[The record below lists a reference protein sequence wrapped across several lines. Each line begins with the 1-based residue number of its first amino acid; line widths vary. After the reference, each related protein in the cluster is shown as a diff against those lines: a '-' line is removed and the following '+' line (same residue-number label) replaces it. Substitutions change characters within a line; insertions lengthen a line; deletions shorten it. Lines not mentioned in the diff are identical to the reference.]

1 MALRDISAWSIRN
14 PVIPLVLF
22 TGLLVAGI
30 VSFLRM
36 DVTNNPDVDFPIV
49 MVMISQPG
57 AAPTEIENQITQRV
71 ESAVRSIAGVNSI
84 QSTAREG
91 ASQTIVEFEIGTD
104 LIEAVSEVETAINDV
119 RGSLPDG
126 ILEPQVRKVNVVGEP
141 IGYIAVEADDMTLEQ
156 LSWFID
162 DTVAK
167 RLLKINGMA
176 EVNRFGGVDR
186 QIEVILDPTRMQSF
200 GVTASQIN
208 AVLRQSN
215 LDAAGG
221 LAEIGGTRQSLRVLG
236 NSDTAYKLSQ
246 AQIQLGGGRSV
257 RLADIAKVRDG
268 FSERT
273 SISEVNGKEVVNF
286 AMSRAR
292 GASDLATY
300 DAALAEM
307 DKIEAE
313 NPGIKFIKLSTDTT
327 YTRSQYKSSM
337 WALVEGA
344 VLAVVVVFIF
354 LRDWRATFISAVA
367 IPLSAIPT
375 FWFMDLLGFNLNFL
389 SLLALALVAGVLVD
403 DAIVEIENIV
413 RHMRMGKTA
422 YQASI
427 DAADE
432 IGLPVVA
439 TSFCIVAVFLPV
451 GLMPGI
457 AGQFFKN
464 FGITVVVAVLMSLAV
479 ARMLTPLMAAYFLKA
494 HGEAEHG
501 GGRWIDTYMRV
512 LAWTLDTG
520 RMTARRVGLKGPEHR
535 GYYSVALLLAV
546 LALLAATGV
555 AMFAG
560 FGAISGLGVP
570 KAIAAAVSS
579 DSNTTIHFLVSKTF
593 EVVQLLLASLLAL
606 LAGWLVFKAIE
617 LLSPLLRS
625 SSPIAKVVSVII
637 GILAVLAAAAAG
649 FVIVSGIVGMFGGS
663 PADAQAAQQASQA
676 PASFDLVALDGIK
689 LLAAALGMVGAIAAG
704 TAAFF
709 GVRHVAANPLAVNYM
724 TARFYDHRVWMLGIG
739 WFSFL
744 VTIVLF
750 GQVPGQFQPTIDDE
764 NSEVAIELVP
774 GTTLADTKRVVNS
787 VANRLR
793 QEPEVERLLE
803 RIRLGDSSSIF
814 VKLKDDRA
822 RTSVE
827 FERELAPVL
836 AAFPDARVRFKSQ
849 SGGFGSGRDMTV
861 MLAGSDPVLLEKT
874 AAELVEEMK
883 GLKTLVAP
891 RISADLNRP
900 EIIITPRSK
909 IAAELGVT
917 TAALSQTIRIAT
929 LGEIEQNAARFS
941 LSDRQIPIVV
951 RLSQESRTDFRTI
964 ENLPVQLTGGG
975 TVPLS
980 RVADMTF
987 GSGPTAIQRYNQ
999 NRRVLVGAD
1008 LAAGVLKGEAQAQ
1021 IDALPV
1027 LKNLPV
1033 GVIRD
1038 VVGEEQWQAELIQNL
1053 IIAIIAG
1060 VLLVFAVLV
1069 LLYKRLMSPLVN
1081 MTSLAL
1087 APLGGILLIWLIGAP
1102 QSMPV
1107 YIGVLLLL
1115 GIVSKNSILL
1125 IDFAIEEMNKGV
1137 GKLDAIMD
1145 AGHKRAQPIVM
1156 TTVAMS
1162 AGMVPVALSLSGDGA
1177 WRQPMGIVVMG
1188 GLVLSTLLTLLIVPA
1203 GFSLADGVEK
1213 RVGPWMRSRLLTYKP
1228 GDDTRPVSGAAEPDL
1243 PFPGLAKLPPAGHE
1257 PAE

>member
-14 PVIPLVLF
+14 PVIPLVFF
-22 TGLLVAGI
+22 TGLLFAGI
-30 VSFLRM
+30 VSFLQM
-36 DVTNNPDVDFPIV
+36 DVTNNPDVDFPAVIV
-49 MVMISQPG
+49 NISQPG
-57 AAPTEIENQITQRV
+57 ASPTEIENQITQRV
-71 ESAVRSIAGVNSI
+71 ESALRSISGVNSI

-91 ASQTIVEFEIGTD
+91 SSNTFVEFEIGTN
-104 LIEAVSEVETAINDV
+104 LIEAVNEVETAIDSV

-126 ILEPQVRKVNVVGEP
+126 ILEPQVSKVDVVGEP
-141 IGYIAVEADDMTLEQ
+141 IGYVAVEANDMTLEQ

-167 RLLKINGMA
+167 RLLKIEGMA
-176 EVNRFGGVDR
+176 EVQRFGGVDR
-186 QIEVILDPTRMQSF
+186 QIEVILDPARMQSF

-208 AVLRQSN
+208 AALRQGN

-236 NSDTAYKLSQ
+236 NSDTAFALSQ
-246 AQIQLGGGRSV
+246 TQIQLGGGRTV

-273 SISEVNGKEVVNF
+273 SISEVNSKEVVNF
-286 AMSRAR
+286 LMNRAR
-292 GASDLATY
+292 GASDLAVY

-313 NPGIKFIKLSTDTT
+313 NEGVKFIKLSTSTT
-327 YTRSQYKSSM
+327 YTRGQYKSSM

-344 VLAVVVVFIF
+344 VLAVVVVFLF

-413 RHMRMGKTA
+413 RHMRMGKSA

-451 GLMPGI
+451 GLMPGVS
-457 AGQFFKN
+457 GQFFQN
-464 FGITVVVAVLMSLAV
+464 FGITVVIAVLMSLAV
-479 ARMLTPLMAAYFLKA
+479 ARMVTPLMAAYFLKSKG
-494 HGEAEHG
+494 HAEHG
-501 GGRWIDTYMRV
+501 EGPMIDAYMRV

-520 RMTARRVGLKGPEHR
+520 RMAARRAGIDGPRHR
-535 GYYSVALLLAV
+535 AVYVLTLLLAV
-546 LALLAATGV
+546 IVLLIVPALAMFELASGSIS
-555 AMFAG
+555 AMFAEG
-560 FGAISGLGVP
+560 MGAAPPWKGLIGLDVH
-570 KAIAAAVSS
+570 KQIATVVSADPNTAAHKIVAK
-579 DSNTTIHFLVSKTF
+579 VF
-593 EVVQLLLASLLAL
+593 EVVIVLLVSLLSFFATF
-606 LAGWLVFKAIE
+606 AAFKAIE
-617 LLSPLLRS
+617 
-625 SSPIAKVVSVII
+625 
-637 GILAVLAAAAAG
+637 
-649 FVIVSGIVGMFGGS
+649 
-663 PADAQAAQQASQA
+663 A
-676 PASFDLVALDGIK
+676 PAG
-689 LLAAALGMVGAIAAG
+689 GASKFARG
-704 TAAFF
+704 T
-709 GVRHVAANPLAVNYM
+709 RWM
-724 TARFYDHRVWMLGIG
+724 TARFYDHRIWMLGIG
-739 WFSFL
+739 WFSLL
-744 VTIVLF
+744 VTILLF
-750 GQVPGQFQPTIDDE
+750 GQIPGQFQPTIDDE
-764 NSEVAIELVP
+764 NSRVEIEMVP
-774 GTTLADTKRVVNS
+774 GTTLAETKRVVNT
-787 VANRLR
+787 VADRLR
-793 QEPEVERLLE
+793 KEPEVERLLE

-814 VKLKDDRA
+814 VKLKEDRQ

-827 FERELAPVL
+827 FERELAPDL
-836 AAFPDARVRFKSQ
+836 AKFPDARVRFQSQ

-861 MLAGSDPVLLEKT
+861 MLAGSDPVLLDQT
-874 AAELVEEMK
+874 AARLVEEMR
-883 GLKTLVAP
+883 GLKSLVAP

-900 EIIITPRSK
+900 EIIITPRDK
-909 IAAELGVT
+909 IAAELGIT
-917 TAALSQTIRIAT
+917 TVALSQTIRIAT

-951 RLSQESRTDFRTI
+951 RLSEAARADFRTI
-964 ENLPVQLTGGG
+964 ENLPVPLPNGGS
-975 TVPLS
+975 VPLS
-980 RVADMTF
+980 RVADITF

-1027 LKNLPV
+1027 LQELPV

-1038 VVGEEQWQAELIQNL
+1038 VVGEEEWQAELVTNL

-1060 VLLVFAVLV
+1060 VMLVFAVLV

-1087 APLGGILLIWLIGAP
+1087 APLGGILLIWLLGQP

-1107 YIGVLLLL
+1107 YIGILLLL

-1156 TTVAMS
+1156 TTVAMT

-1177 WRQPMGIVVMG
+1177 WRQPMGIVVIG

-1203 GFSLADGVEK
+1203 GFSLADSFEK
-1213 RVGPWMRSRLLTYKP
+1213 RVGPWLRARMLTYKP
-1228 GDDTRPVSGAAEPDL
+1228 GDENSFDGAQDR
-1243 PFPGLAKLPPAGHE
+1243 PFPGLAKLSPPGGE

>member
-14 PVIPLVLF
+14 PVIPLVFF
-22 TGLLVAGI
+22 TGLLLAGI
-30 VSFLRM
+30 VSFRFM
-36 DVTNNPDVDFPIV
+36 DVTDNPDVDFPAVQVI
-49 MVMISQPG
+49 ISQPG
-57 AAPTEIENQITQRV
+57 ASPTEIENQITQRV
-71 ESAVRSIAGVNSI
+71 ESALRSINGVNSL

-91 ASQTIVEFEIGTD
+91 SSATFVEFEIGTN
-104 LIEAVSEVETAINDV
+104 LIEAVNEVETAIDGV

-141 IGYIAVEADDMTLEQ
+141 IGYVAVEADDMTIEQ

-167 RLLKINGMA
+167 RLLKIEGMA

-186 QIEVILDPTRMQSF
+186 EIEVILDPVKMQSF

-208 AVLRQSN
+208 AVLRQTN

-236 NSDTAYKLSQ
+236 NSDDAFALSQ
-246 AQIQLGGGRSV
+246 SQIQLGGGRTV
-257 RLADIAKVRDG
+257 RLADVATVRDG

-292 GASDLATY
+292 GSSDLAVY

-313 NPGIKFIKLSTDTT
+313 NEGVKFIKLSTNTT
-327 YTRSQYKSSM
+327 YTRGQYESSL

-344 VLAVVVVFIF
+344 ILAVVVVFMF

-451 GLMPGI
+451 GLMPGVS
-457 AGQFFKN
+457 GQFFQN
-464 FGITVVVAVLMSLAV
+464 FGITVVIAVLMSLAV
-479 ARMLTPLMAAYFLKA
+479 ARMVTPLMAAYFLKA
-494 HGEAEHG
+494 KGVAEHG
-501 GGRWIDTYMRV
+501 EGPMIDAYMSV

-520 RMTARRVGLKGPEHR
+520 KMAARRAGLTAPRSRAFYVPGLLLTLI
-535 GYYSVALLLAV
+535 ALLLVTAITLFETFSGSV
-546 LALLAATGV
+546 SGLIAEKLGAAPLWKGIAGLEVPKQV
-555 AMFAG
+555 AM
-560 FGAISGLGVP
+560 
-570 KAIAAAVSS
+570 AVSS
-579 DSNTTIHFLVSKTF
+579 DSNGFLYKLVAKIFEIVQVLLVSG
-593 EVVQLLLASLLAL
+593 L
-606 LAGWLVFKAIE
+606 
-617 LLSPLLRS
+617 
-625 SSPIAKVVSVII
+625 
-637 GILAVLAAAAAG
+637 
-649 FVIVSGIVGMFGGS
+649 
-663 PADAQAAQQASQA
+663 
-676 PASFDLVALDGIK
+676 
-689 LLAAALGMVGAIAAG
+689 
-704 TAAFF
+704 AFF
-709 GVRHVAANPLAVNYM
+709 AGLLTFRLIETPANGSGRFAEGVRWM
-724 TARFYDHRVWMLGIG
+724 TARFYDHRIWMLGIG

-744 VTIVLF
+744 MTIMLF
-750 GQVPGQFQPTIDDE
+750 GQIPAQFQPTIDDE
-764 NSEVAIELVP
+764 NSRVEIETVP
-774 GTTLADTKRVVNS
+774 GTTLAETKRIVNS
-787 VANRLR
+787 VAARLN

-803 RIRLGDSSSIF
+803 RTRLGETSSIF
-814 VKLKDDRA
+814 VKLREDRK
-822 RTSVE
+822 RTSIE
-827 FERELAPVL
+827 FERELGPVL
-836 AAFPDARVRFKSQ
+836 AQMPDARVRFQSQ
-849 SGGFGSGRDMTV
+849 SAGFGSGRDMTV
-861 MLAGSDPVLLEKT
+861 MLAGSDPVLLDRT
-874 AAELVEEMK
+874 ATQLVEQMK
-883 GLKTLVAP
+883 GVKSLVAP

-900 EIIITPRSK
+900 EIIITPRAQ

-951 RLSQESRTDFRTI
+951 RLSEKSRADFSTI
-964 ENLPVQLTGGG
+964 ENLPVPTANGGS
-975 TVPLS
+975 VPLS
-980 RVADMTF
+980 RVAEISF

-1008 LAAGVLKGEAQAQ
+1008 LAPGVLKGEAQAQ

-1027 LKNLPV
+1027 LQELPV

-1038 VVGEEQWQAELIQNL
+1038 VVGEEEWQAELIQNL

-1087 APLGGILLIWLIGAP
+1087 APLGGVLLIWLLGQP

-1107 YIGVLLLL
+1107 YIGILLLL

-1125 IDFAIEEMNKGV
+1125 IDFAIEEMAKGV
-1137 GKLDAIMD
+1137 GQIDAIMD

-1156 TTVAMS
+1156 TTIAMT
-1162 AGMVPVALSLSGDGA
+1162 AGMVPVVLNGYFGGGDGA
-1177 WRQPMGIVVMG
+1177 WREPMGWVVIG
-1188 GLVLSTLLTLLIVPA
+1188 GLILSTLLTLLIVPA
-1203 GFSLADGVEK
+1203 GFSLADSFEK
-1213 RVGPWMRSRLLTYKP
+1213 RVGPWLRERMLTYKT
-1228 GDDTRPVSGAAEPDL
+1228 GDDRRDDTRPDGAGVPDL
-1243 PFPGLAKLPPAGHE
+1243 PFPGLPGKAKPIPARRLPPGSE

>member
-14 PVIPLVLF
+14 PVIPLVFF
-22 TGLLVAGI
+22 TGLLFAGI

-36 DVTNNPDVDFPIV
+36 DVTNNPDVDFPAVRVTIA
-49 MVMISQPG
+49 QPG
-57 AAPTEIENQITQRV
+57 ASPTEIENQITQRV
-71 ESAVRSIAGVNSI
+71 ESALRSINGVNSI
-84 QSTAREG
+84 QSTASEG
-91 ASQTIVEFEIGTD
+91 SSNTFVEFEIGTD
-104 LIEAVSEVETAINDV
+104 LIEAVNEVETAVDSV

-126 ILEPQVRKVNVVGEP
+126 ILEPRVGKVNVVGEP
-141 IGYIAVEADDMTLEQ
+141 IGYVAVEANDMTIEQ

-167 RLLKINGMA
+167 RLLKIEGMA
-176 EVNRFGGVDR
+176 EVSRFGGVDR
-186 QIEVILDPTRMQSF
+186 EIEVILDPARMQSL

-208 AVLRQSN
+208 GVLRQVN
-215 LDAAGG
+215 TDAAGG

-236 NSDTAYKLSQ
+236 NSDTAYALSQ
-246 AQIQLGGGRSV
+246 TQIQLGGGRSI
-257 RLADIAKVRDG
+257 RLADVATVRDG
-268 FSERT
+268 YSERT
-273 SISEVNGKEVVNF
+273 SISEVGGKEVVNF
-286 AMSRAR
+286 FMSRAR
-292 GASDLATY
+292 GASDLTVY

-313 NPGIKFIKLSTDTT
+313 NPGVKFIKLSTSTT
-327 YTRSQYKSSM
+327 YTRSQYQSSM
-337 WALVEGA
+337 QALIEGA
-344 VLAVVVVFIF
+344 VLAVVVVLFF
-354 LRDWRATFISAVA
+354 LRDWRATLISAVA

-451 GLMPGI
+451 GLMPGVS
-457 AGQFFKN
+457 GQFFQN
-464 FGITVVVAVLMSLAV
+464 FGITVVIAVLMSLAV
-479 ARMLTPLMAAYFLKA
+479 ARMVTPLMAAYFLKA
-494 HGEAEHG
+494 KGVAEHG
-501 GGRWIDTYMRV
+501 EGKFIDTYMRV

-520 RMTARRVGLKGPEHR
+520 KMAVRRAGLEGPR
-535 GYYSVALLLAV
+535 SRTLYIIALLLTVIV
-546 LALLAATGV
+546 LLIVPALTLFELASGSVTG
-555 AMFAG
+555 AWK
-560 FGAISGLGVP
+560 GLIGLDVH
-570 KAIAAAVSS
+570 KQIAAAVSA
-579 DSNTTIHFLVSKTF
+579 DTNTFANKLVAKIF
-593 EVVQLLLASLLAL
+593 EIVIVLTTSFMAF
-606 LAGWLVFKAIE
+606 LAGWLTFKLIE
-617 LLSPLLRS
+617 MP
-625 SSPIAKVVSVII
+625 
-637 GILAVLAAAAAG
+637 AG
-649 FVIVSGIVGMFGGS
+649 G
-663 PADAQAAQQASQA
+663 ASRMA
-676 PASFDLVALDGIK
+676 RNFRWL
-689 LLAAALGMVGAIAAG
+689 
-704 TAAFF
+704 
-709 GVRHVAANPLAVNYM
+709 

-744 VTIVLF
+744 VTILLF
-750 GQVPGQFQPTIDDE
+750 GQIPGQFQPTIDDE
-764 NSEVAIELVP
+764 NSRVEIEMVP
-774 GTTLADTKRVVNS
+774 GTTLAETKRIVNS
-787 VANRLR
+787 VAARLR

-803 RIRLGDSSSIF
+803 RIRQGETSSIF
-814 VKLKDDRA
+814 VKLRDDRE
-822 RTSVE
+822 RTSIE

-836 AAFPDARVRFKSQ
+836 AQIPDARVRFQSQ

-861 MLAGSDPVLLEKT
+861 LLAGSDPVLLDQT
-874 AAELVEEMK
+874 ATRLVEEMK

-900 EIIITPRSK
+900 EIIITPRDK

-941 LSDRQIPIVV
+941 LSDRQIPIKV
-951 RLSQESRTDFRTI
+951 RLSDEARTDFSTI
-964 ENLPVQLTGGG
+964 ENLPVPTTNGGS
-975 TVPLS
+975 VPLS
-980 RVADMTF
+980 RVADITF

-1027 LKNLPV
+1027 LQNLPT

-1038 VVGEEQWQAELIQNL
+1038 VVGEEEWQQELIQNL
-1053 IIAIIAG
+1053 IIAIISG

-1087 APLGGILLIWLIGAP
+1087 APLGGVLLIWLLGQP

-1107 YIGVLLLL
+1107 YIGILLLL

-1137 GKLDAIMD
+1137 PKLEAIMD

-1156 TTVAMS
+1156 TTVAMT
-1162 AGMVPVALSLSGDGA
+1162 AGMIPVAISLSGDGA
-1177 WRQPMGIVVMG
+1177 WRQSMGIVVIG

-1203 GFSLADGVEK
+1203 GFSLADGFEK
-1213 RVGPWMRSRLLTYKP
+1213 RVGPILRRKLLTYKP
-1228 GDDTRPVSGAAEPDL
+1228 GDETRPHGDGAPDV
-1243 PFPGLAKLPPAGHE
+1243 PFPGLPGGPRPIPARRLPPGAE

>member
-14 PVIPLVLF
+14 AVIPLVLF
-22 TGLLVAGI
+22 TGLLFAGI
-30 VSFLRM
+30 VSFWQM
-36 DVTNNPDVDFPIV
+36 DVTNNPDVDFPAVRVTIA
-49 MVMISQPG
+49 QPG
-57 AAPTEIENQITQRV
+57 ASPTEIENQITQRV
-71 ESAVRSIAGVNSI
+71 ESALRSINGVNSI

-91 ASQTIVEFEIGTD
+91 SSNTFVEFEIGTN
-104 LIEAVSEVETAINDV
+104 LIEAVNEVETAIDSV

-126 ILEPQVRKVNVVGEP
+126 ILEPQVGKVNVVGEP
-141 IGYIAVEADDMTLEQ
+141 IGYTAVEADDMTLEQ

-167 RLLKINGMA
+167 RLLKIEGMA
-176 EVNRFGGVDR
+176 EVQRFGGVDR
-186 QIEVILDPTRMQSF
+186 QIEVILDPARMQSF

-208 AVLRQSN
+208 AALRQNN

-236 NSDTAYKLSQ
+236 NSDTAYQLSQ
-246 AQIQLGGGRSV
+246 TQVQLGGGRTV

-268 FSERT
+268 YSERT

-286 AMSRAR
+286 LMNRAR
-292 GASDLATY
+292 GSSDLAVY

-307 DKIEAE
+307 DAIEAE
-313 NPGIKFIKLSTDTT
+313 NPGIKFIKLSTSTT
-327 YTRSQYKSSM
+327 YTRGQYNSSM

-344 VLAVVVVFIF
+344 VLAVVVVFLF

-375 FWFMDLLGFNLNFL
+375 FWFMDMLGFNLNFL

-451 GLMPGI
+451 GLMPGVS
-457 AGQFFKN
+457 GQFFQN
-464 FGITVVVAVLMSLAV
+464 FGITVVIAVLMSLAV
-479 ARMLTPLMAAYFLKA
+479 ARMITPLMAAYFLKSK
-494 HGEAEHG
+494 GIAEHG
-501 GGRWIDTYMRV
+501 EGPAINAYMRV

-520 RMTARRVGLKGPEHR
+520 KMAVRRAGLDGGPRHR
-535 GYYSVALLLAV
+535 AVYVASLLLTVIVLLAV
-546 LALLAATGV
+546 PALVMFELAS
-555 AMFAG
+555 
-560 FGAISGLGVP
+560 GAISAMIAEGAGAAPLWKGLLGLEVH
-570 KAIAAAVSS
+570 KEIAAAVSA
-579 DSNTTIHFLVSKTF
+579 DTNTTANTLVAKLF
-593 EVVQLLLASLLAL
+593 EVVIVLFVSVISF
-606 LAGWLVFKAIE
+606 LAGIATFKAIE
-617 LLSPLLRS
+617 
-625 SSPIAKVVSVII
+625 
-637 GILAVLAAAAAG
+637 
-649 FVIVSGIVGMFGGS
+649 
-663 PADAQAAQQASQA
+663 A
-676 PASFDLVALDGIK
+676 PGRGDSTFAR
-689 LLAAALGMVGAIAAG
+689 G
-704 TAAFF
+704 T
-709 GVRHVAANPLAVNYM
+709 RWM
-724 TARFYDHRVWMLGIG
+724 TARFYDHRVWMLGAG
-739 WFSFL
+739 WLSLL
-744 VTIVLF
+744 VTILLF
-750 GQVPGQFQPTIDDE
+750 GQIPGQFQPTIDDE
-764 NSEVAIELVP
+764 NSRVEVEMVP
-774 GTTLADTKRVVNS
+774 GTTLAETKRAVN
-787 VANRLR
+787 AIGDILR
-793 QEPEVERLLE
+793 EEPEVERLLE
-803 RIRLGDSSSIF
+803 RIRLGETSSIF
-814 VKLKDDRA
+814 VKLKEDRA
-822 RTSVE
+822 RSSIE
-827 FERELAPVL
+827 FERALAPELAR
-836 AAFPDARVRFKSQ
+836 FPDARVRFQSQ

-861 MLAGSDPVLLEKT
+861 MLAGSDPVLLDQT
-874 AAELVEEMK
+874 ASQLVEEMK
-883 GLKTLVAP
+883 GLKSLVAP

-900 EIIITPRSK
+900 EIIITPRDK
-909 IAAELGVT
+909 IAAELGIS

-951 RLSQESRTDFRTI
+951 RLSEESRTDFRTI
-964 ENLPVQLTGGG
+964 ENLPVPLAGGG
-975 TVPLS
+975 SVPLS
-980 RVADMTF
+980 RVADITF

-1008 LAAGVLKGEAQAQ
+1008 LASGVLKGEAQAQ

-1027 LKNLPV
+1027 LQDLPI

-1038 VVGEEQWQAELIQNL
+1038 VVGEEEWQAELVQNL
-1053 IIAIIAG
+1053 IIAVIAG

-1087 APLGGILLIWLIGAP
+1087 APLGGVLLIWLLGMP
-1102 QSMPV
+1102 NSMPV
-1107 YIGVLLLL
+1107 YIGILLLL

-1137 GKLDAIMD
+1137 GKLDAILD

-1156 TTVAMS
+1156 TTVAMT

-1177 WRQPMGIVVMG
+1177 WRQPMGIVVIG
-1188 GLVLSTLLTLLIVPA
+1188 GLILSTLLTLLIVPA
-1203 GFSLADGVEK
+1203 GFSLADGFEK
-1213 RVGPWMRSRLLTYKP
+1213 RVGPWLRARMLTYKP
-1228 GDDTRPVSGAAEPDL
+1228 GDENAAAPTVPDR
-1243 PFPGLAKLPPAGHE
+1243 PFPGHANRLPPGGE